1 MTCRASSS
9 RSNNFKIDS
18 HTATSSTR
26 PRQLSTV
33 STASSSNSNGNCNN
47 NHPPSQLPLGTQVL
61 FQSDPLSVYDEALV
75 IGFSLIVFS
84 SVIWVP
90 WAILKLICKYYWRER
105 NECRTSD
112 DEEENKYQ
120 KRKKVLRNTILLALT
135 IAVMKPY
142 ANASVGR
149 WLNVR
154 RWRIWKAW
162 LNYVG
167 MEVLLSRSTDRDG
180 DDHDVRSGY
189 CRTTTFDWKNDPAI
203 FAIIPHGLFP
213 FPLAFAAL
221 TDAIFGIIR
230 PVAATATSL
239 FPFVRELLGFLDHM

>member
-1 MTCRASSS
+1 
-9 RSNNFKIDS
+9 
-18 HTATSSTR
+18 
-26 PRQLSTV
+26 
-33 STASSSNSNGNCNN
+33 
-47 NHPPSQLPLGTQVL
+47 
-61 FQSDPLSVYDEALV
+61 
-75 IGFSLIVFS
+75 
-84 SVIWVP
+84 
-90 WAILKLICKYYWRER
+90 
-105 NECRTSD
+105 
-112 DEEENKYQ
+112 
-120 KRKKVLRNTILLALT
+120 
-135 IAVMKPY
+135 MKPY

-180 DDHDVRSGY
+180 DDDDVRSGS
-189 CRTTTFDWKNDPAI
+189 CRPTTFDWKTDPAI

-221 TDAIFGIIR
+221 ADAIFGIIR